1 MRTSI
6 FIETSDTKI
15 LIDCGPDLR
24 QQMLRA
30 GVKSLDAVVLTHEHN
45 DHIIGLDDIRPFNFM
60 QKKEMSVYASD
71 QVAHELMRRF
81 SYIFADNRYP
91 GAPMVQLKKIDKSTP
106 FEINSVPILPIEAQ
120 HGTIP
125 VLGFRINNFTYLT
138 DVKTIT
144 STELEKVKGTE
155 YLILNALHQKPHFS
169 HLNLQE
175 ALDLINIL
183 QPKQAYLTHIS
194 HRMGLHEEVSK
205 LLPQNVSLAYDE
217 LQLEIQ

>member
-6 FIETSDTKI
+6 FLESSDSKI

-60 QKKEMSVYASD
+60 QKKEMNVFASD
-71 QVAHELMRRF
+71 RVAHELMRRF
-81 SYIFADNRYP
+81 SYVFADKRYP
-91 GAPMVQLKKIDKSTP
+91 GAPMVHLKKIDKSTP
-106 FEINSVPILPIEAQ
+106 FEINTVPILPIEAQ
-120 HGTIP
+120 HGSIP

-144 STELEKVKGTE
+144 DTELEKVKGTE
-155 YLILNALHQKPHFS
+155 YLVLNALHQKPHFS
-169 HLNLQE
+169 HLSLQE
-175 ALDLINIL
+175 ALDLIKIL

-205 LLPQNVSLAYDE
+205 LLPENVSLAYDG